1 MEDRES
7 GIANR
12 KIRSGLVDNGPITTN
27 GNQLS
32 FVEAPRFPMPNFPKP
47 DYVAFRLA
55 IRSCNHVRGRMN
67 SGVNM

>member
-1 MEDRES
+1 
-7 GIANR
+7 
-12 KIRSGLVDNGPITTN
+12 
-27 GNQLS
+27 
-32 FVEAPRFPMPNFPKP
+32 MPDFPKP